1 MRALR
6 RFLAVFTTV
15 ALLTLL
21 AASTALGGDTKAKS
35 IYAEKACPGISAL
48 NPTCLVTTS
57 TLRILRGAT
66 FHYLDFPAGLFG
78 PNGSPM
84 LITTADAKNIREGT
98 ANGVCHFSSATFT
111 GHCEFAGGTG
121 SLAGLHMNVLVAR
134 INTIP
139 TFSLIGTYYFS
150 HGHGDDNDESD
161 DD

>member
-1 MRALR
+1 MRAIR

-21 AASTALGGDTKAKS
+21 AASSALAGDTKEKS
-35 IYAEKACPGISAL
+35 VYAEKACPGIGPT

-66 FHYLDFPAGLFG
+66 FHYLNFPSLFG
-78 PNGSPM
+78 PDGSPM
-84 LITTADAKNIREGT
+84 LLTTADAKNIREGT
-98 ANGVCHFSSATFT
+98 ADGICHFNGATFT

-139 TFSLIGTYYFS
+139 TFSLIGTYWFS
-150 HGHGDDNDESD
+150 HGNTD